1 MLKTCKSSGVCW
13 KLASDKPSG
22 GRVSNAWATCLI
34 HRDTNWKRL
43 LIPNMTTASHDA
55 GVKGFTGM
63 RWARVWLACWWGNGL
78 PRRWSVA
85 DLRGWSATLGLR
97 TAQTPTGGSSR
108 EYWAM
113 EETLTQQYRVKDE
126 GFRIVNFC
134 YKGRIK
140 WRYFISKPRQTM
152 CQQPRWYIGGK
163 RCPEWLGVKGV

>member
-1 MLKTCKSSGVCW
+1 MLKTCKSSGVFW
-13 KLASDKPSG
+13 ELAFEKPSG
-22 GRVSNAWATCLI
+22 GRVSNAWATCLF

-55 GVKGFTGM
+55 GVKGFTGK
-63 RWARVWLACWWGNGL
+63 RWARVWLASWWGNGP
-78 PRRWSVA
+78 PRRRSVA

-126 GFRIVNFC
+126 GLRIVNFC
-134 YKGRIK
+134 YKGRNK
-140 WRYFISKPRQTM
+140 WRYFISKPRQIT
-152 CQQPRWYIGGK
+152 CQQPRWYVRGK

>member
-1 MLKTCKSSGVCW
+1 MLKTCKSNEQWVVAIQF
-13 KLASDKPSG
+13 KASG
-22 GRVSNAWATCLI
+22 GRVSNAWATWLF

-43 LIPNMTTASHDA
+43 LIPEMTTASHDA
-55 GVKGFTGM
+55 GVKGFTGK
-63 RWARVWLACWWGNGL
+63 RWARVWLVSWQGNGL
-78 PRRWSVA
+78 PRRRSVA

-126 GFRIVNFC
+126 GLRMVNFC

>member
-126 GFRIVNFC
+126 GLRIVNFC
-134 YKGRIK
+134 YKGRKK
-140 WRYFISKPRQTM
+140 WRYFISKPRQIT
-152 CQQPRWYIGGK
+152 CQQPRWYVRGK

>member
-1 MLKTCKSSGVCW
+1 MLKTCKSNEVCFVAIQ
-13 KLASDKPSG
+13 KKPSG
-22 GRVSNAWATCLI
+22 GRVSNAWATCLF
-34 HRDTNWKRL
+34 HWDTNWKRL
-43 LIPNMTTASHDA
+43 LIPDMTTVSHDTE
-55 GVKGFTGM
+55 VKGFTGK
-63 RWARVWLACWWGNGL
+63 RWARVWLASWWCNGP

-85 DLRGWSATLGLR
+85 DLRGWSATLELR
-97 TAQTPTGGSSR
+97 TVQTPTGGSSE

-126 GFRIVNFC
+126 GLRIVNFC
-134 YKGRIK
+134 YKGRNK